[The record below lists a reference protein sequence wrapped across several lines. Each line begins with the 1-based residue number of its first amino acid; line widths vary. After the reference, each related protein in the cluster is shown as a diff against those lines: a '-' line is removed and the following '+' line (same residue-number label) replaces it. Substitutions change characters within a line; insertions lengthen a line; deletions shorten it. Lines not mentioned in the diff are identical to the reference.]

1 MIKYKWVSVYC
12 PRENSYKKESI
23 ALLFA
28 VRMGFMDGL
37 AIVLKVIMAL
47 GGLGLFLIG
56 MKNMGEGLELAAGNK
71 LRVLLQKITSNR
83 FIAMLV
89 GTLVTAV
96 IQSSSATD
104 AMVVGFA
111 NAGLMELG
119 QAIGILFGAK
129 IGTTVTSLLMAIDIK
144 AFVPIF
150 IFLGAVIIT
159 FSRKNNIKYYG
170 QILAGFGMLFLG
182 LSLMS
187 ENLKW
192 MGESEAFRSLTDNL
206 SFPLIGILVG
216 IIFTGIIQSSSAS
229 VGIMMALAMAG
240 VVTNLDQAVYV
251 IYGFN
256 VGACSAALLSS
267 MGANRTSKQI
277 ALANF
282 LISAIGALIMTF
294 VTIFL
299 PFTSFIEYVLP
310 ASNFGLASQISAT
323 HIIFNIAITV
333 ILLPF
338 AGLIEKLT
346 RLLLPD
352 TEEKREKM
360 ETVYLDTR
368 ILTTPPM
375 AVLQVENECK
385 RLGELAS
392 KNYHYAMQ
400 AFFEGD
406 ARLIEKV
413 EKNEKVIDF
422 LTHEITRY
430 IVKING
436 LDIVDADRK
445 TMGVM
450 YSAIQDLERIGDHAE
465 NITEHAKEMMANKV
479 KFTDDAMAELHH
491 LDEMVS
497 KLLKDGLTLFNAQSV
512 DFDVAKEVIETE
524 SSLDSHVKIYKFNHI
539 NRMNNGV
546 CSAENGTIYLDMLTI
561 LERVGDHANNVAFSI
576 PRNKLGSIA
585 KRV

>member
-1 MIKYKWVSVYC
+1 MDTY
-12 PRENSYKKESI
+12 SI
-23 ALLFA
+23 ILN
-28 VRMGFMDGL
+28 
-37 AIVLKVIMAL
+37 VIMAL

-71 LRVLLQKITSNR
+71 LRTLLQKITSNK

-119 QAIGILFGAK
+119 QAIVVLFGAK

-150 IFLGAVIIT
+150 IFIGAVIIT
-159 FSRKNNIKYYG
+159 FSHKNNHKYYG
-170 QILAGFGMLFLG
+170 QIAAGFGMLFLG

-187 ENLKW
+187 DNLKW
-192 MGESEAFRSLTDNL
+192 MGESAAFAGMANNL

-216 IIFTGIIQSSSAS
+216 FVFTAIIQSSSAS
-229 VGIMMALAMAG
+229 VGILMALAMAG
-240 VVTNLDQAVYV
+240 VVTDLNQAIFV

-256 VGACSAALLSS
+256 VGACSAAFISS
-267 MGANRTSKQI
+267 LGANRTAKQI
-277 ALANF
+277 ALSNF
-282 LISAIGALIMTF
+282 LISGIGALIMTLAT
-294 VTIFL
+294 VFL
-299 PFTSFIEYVLP
+299 PVTTWIGMIIPADKLGLP
-310 ASNFGLASQISAT
+310 AQISAS
-323 HIIFNIAITV
+323 HILFNIAITV

-338 AGLIEKLT
+338 SELIVKLAT
-346 RLLLPD
+346 LILPD
-352 TEEKREKM
+352 LDDDKEKM
-360 ETVYLDTR
+360 AAVYLDTR
-368 ILTTPPM
+368 LLTTPPM
-375 AVLQVENECK
+375 AVLSVENECK
-385 RLGELAS
+385 RLCDLAQ
-392 KNYHYAMQ
+392 KNYRYAMK
-400 AFFEGD
+400 AFFEHD
-406 ARLIEKV
+406 ASAIAKV

-436 LDIVDADRK
+436 LDILDSDRK

-450 YSAIQDLERIGDHAE
+450 YSAIQDIERIGDHAE
-465 NITEHAKEMMANKV
+465 NIVECAKQMIDKKMKFSATAVEELNK
-479 KFTDDAMAELHH
+479 
-491 LDEMVS
+491 LDEMVT
-497 KLLKDGLTLFNAQSV
+497 KLIDQGFTLFKEQSM
-512 DFDVAKEVIETE
+512 DFDLAKSIIETE

-539 NRMNNGV
+539 GRMNDGV
-546 CSAENGTIYLDMLTI
+546 CSAENGTVFLDMLTI

-576 PRNKLGSIA
+576 PRNKLGNIVRKA
-585 KRV
+585 

>member
-1 MIKYKWVSVYC
+1 
-12 PRENSYKKESI
+12 
-23 ALLFA
+23 
-28 VRMGFMDGL
+28 MGINK
-37 AIVLKVIMAL
+37 IVFDVILAL

-71 LRVLLQKITSNR
+71 LRVLLQKITSNK

-129 IGTTVTSLLMAIDIK
+129 IGTTVTSLLMSIDIK
-144 AFVPIF
+144 AFVPICIF
-150 IFLGAVIIT
+150 IGAVVIT
-159 FSRKNNIKYYG
+159 FSRKNNHKYYG
-170 QILAGFGMLFLG
+170 QIAAGFGMLFLG

-187 ENLKW
+187 DNLKW
-192 MGESEAFRSLTDNL
+192 MGESAAFRSIADDL
-206 SFPLIGILVG
+206 SFPLLGLLVG

-229 VGIMMALAMAG
+229 VGILMALAMAG
-240 VVTNLDQAVYV
+240 VIQNLSEAVFV
-251 IYGFN
+251 IFGFN

-267 MGANRTSKQI
+267 LGANRTAKQI

-282 LISAIGALIMTF
+282 LISAIGAIIMTL

-299 PFTSFIEYVLP
+299 PFTSFINMILP
-310 ASNFGLASQISAT
+310 SETFGLAPQISAT
-323 HIIFNIAITV
+323 HITFNIAITV

-346 RLLLPD
+346 TLILPDLD
-352 TEEKREKM
+352 TEEKEKM

-375 AVLQVENECK
+375 AVLSVENECK
-385 RLGELAS
+385 RLGELAR
-392 KNYHYAMQ
+392 KNYNYAMT

-406 ARLIEKV
+406 TALIDKV
-413 EKNEKVIDF
+413 YKNEKVIDY
-422 LTHEITRY
+422 LTSEITRY

-436 LDIVDADRK
+436 LDILDSDRK

-450 YSAIQDLERIGDHAE
+450 YSAIQDMERIGDHAE
-465 NITEHAKEMMANKV
+465 NICEHAKDMIARKV
-479 KFTDDAMAELHH
+479 KFTDTAIEELHK
-491 LDEMVS
+491 LNDLTA
-497 KLLKDGLTLFNAQSV
+497 KLLDDGLTMFNAQNV
-512 DFDVAKEVIETE
+512 DFDLAKQIIETE
-524 SSLDSHVKIYKFNHI
+524 SSLDSHVKRYKYNHI
-539 NRMNNGV
+539 GRMNSGE
-546 CSAENGTIYLDMLTI
+546 CSAENGTIFLDMLTI
-561 LERVGDHANNVAFSI
+561 LERVGDHANNIAFSI
-576 PRNKLGSIA
+576 PRNKLNNIVS
-585 KRV
+585 KPT

>member
-1 MIKYKWVSVYC
+1 MSTYD
-12 PRENSYKKESI
+12 SI
-23 ALLFA
+23 
-28 VRMGFMDGL
+28 
-37 AIVLKVIMAL
+37 LKVIMAL

-71 LRVLLQKITSNR
+71 LRVLLQKITSNK

-89 GTLVTAV
+89 GVLVTGV

-150 IFLGAVIIT
+150 IFLGAVVIT
-159 FSRKNNIKYYG
+159 FSKKNNIKYYG
-170 QILAGFGMLFLG
+170 QISAGFGMLFLG

-187 ENLKW
+187 QNLKW
-192 MGESEAFRSLTDNL
+192 MGESAAFKSLADEL
-206 SFPLIGILVG
+206 SFPLIGLLVG

-229 VGIMMALAMAG
+229 VGILMALAMAG
-240 VVTNLDQAVYV
+240 VITDLNQAVFV
-251 IYGFN
+251 IFGFN
-256 VGACSAALLSS
+256 IGACSAALLSS
-267 MGANRTSKQI
+267 MGANRTAKQI

-282 LISAIGALIMTF
+282 LISAIGALIMTLI
-294 VTIFL
+294 TIFL
-299 PFTSFIEYVLP
+299 PFTAFIETILP
-310 ASNFGLASQISAT
+310 AANFGLASQISAT
-323 HIIFNIAITV
+323 HIAFNIAITV
-333 ILLPF
+333 TLLPF
-338 AGLIEKLT
+338 SGLIEGLTKLI
-346 RLLLPD
+346 LPD
-352 TEEKREKM
+352 ADEEKEKM

-385 RLGELAS
+385 RLGDLAR

-406 ARLIEKV
+406 EHLIEKV

-436 LDIVDADRK
+436 LDIVDSDRK

-450 YSAIQDLERIGDHAE
+450 YSAIQDIERIGDHAE
-465 NITEHAKEMMANKV
+465 NITEHAKEMMVNKV
-479 KFTDDAMAELHH
+479 KFTDDAMSELHH
-491 LDEMVS
+491 LDELVT
-497 KLLKDGLTLFNAQSV
+497 KLIDDGLTLFNAQNV
-512 DFDVAKEVIETE
+512 DFDIAKSVIETE

-539 NRMNNGV
+539 NRMNSGA
-546 CSAENGTIYLDMLTI
+546 CSAENGTIFLDMLTI

-576 PRNKLGSIA
+576 PRNKLGSIV
-585 KRV
+585 KKG

>member
-1 MIKYKWVSVYC
+1 MDTY
-12 PRENSYKKESI
+12 SI
-23 ALLFA
+23 
-28 VRMGFMDGL
+28 
-37 AIVLKVIMAL
+37 ILKIIMAL

-56 MKNMGEGLELAAGNK
+56 MKNMGEGLELAAGSK
-71 LRVLLQKITSNR
+71 LRILLQKITSNK
-83 FIAMLV
+83 FTAMLV

-150 IFLGAVIIT
+150 IFIGAVVIT
-159 FSRKNNIKYYG
+159 FSRKNNHKYYG
-170 QILAGFGMLFLG
+170 QIAAGFGMLFLG

-192 MGESEAFRSLTDNL
+192 MGESDAFRSIADNL

-216 IIFTGIIQSSSAS
+216 IVFTGIIQSSSAS
-229 VGIMMALAMAG
+229 VGILMALAMAG
-240 VVTNLDQAVYV
+240 VIQNLNEAVFV
-251 IYGFN
+251 IFGFN

-277 ALANF
+277 ALSNF
-282 LISAIGALIMTF
+282 LISAIGAIIMTL

-299 PFTSFIEYVLP
+299 PFTSFINMLLP
-310 ASNFGLASQISAT
+310 IEKFGLASQISAT
-323 HIIFNIAITV
+323 HITFNITITV

-338 AGLIEKLT
+338 SGIIEKLT
-346 RLLLPD
+346 TLILPD
-352 TEEKREKM
+352 LNEEREKM

-375 AVLQVENECK
+375 AVLSVENECK
-385 RLGELAS
+385 RLGELAQ
-392 KNYHYAMQ
+392 KNYRYAMR
-400 AFFEGD
+400 AFFEHD
-406 ARLIEKV
+406 AAMIDKV
-413 EKNEKVIDF
+413 HKNEKVIDF
-422 LTHEITRY
+422 LTSEIT
-430 IVKING
+430 
-436 LDIVDADRK
+436 
-445 TMGVM
+445 
-450 YSAIQDLERIGDHAE
+450 
-465 NITEHAKEMMANKV
+465 AKEMMDNKI
-479 KFTDDAMAELHH
+479 KFSEHAMAELHK
-491 LDEMVS
+491 LDDLAA
-497 KLLKDGLTLFNAQSV
+497 KLIDDGLTMFNAQNV
-512 DFDVAKEVIETE
+512 DFDLAKRIIETE
-524 SSLDSHVKIYKFNHI
+524 SSLDSHVKRYKYNHI
-539 NRMNNGV
+539 GRMNSGE

-576 PRNKLGSIA
+576 PRNKLSNIVS
-585 KRV
+585 RQS

>member
-1 MIKYKWVSVYC
+1 
-12 PRENSYKKESI
+12 
-23 ALLFA
+23 
-28 VRMGFMDGL
+28 MDTYS
-37 AIVLKVIMAL
+37 IVLKVILAL

-71 LRVLLQKITSNR
+71 LRTLLAKITSNK

-144 AFVPIF
+144 AFVPICIF
-150 IFLGAVIIT
+150 IGAIIIT
-159 FSRKNNIKYYG
+159 FSRKNNHKYYG
-170 QILAGFGMLFLG
+170 QIAAGFGMLFLG

-187 ENLKW
+187 DNLKW
-192 MGESEAFRSLTDNL
+192 MGESNAFRSIADDL

-229 VGIMMALAMAG
+229 VGILMALAMAG
-240 VVTNLDQAVYV
+240 VIQNLNEAVFV

-267 MGANRTSKQI
+267 MGANRTAKQI
-277 ALANF
+277 ALSNF
-282 LISAIGALIMTF
+282 LISAIGAVIMTL

-299 PFTSFIEYVLP
+299 PFTAFIDSVLP
-310 ASNFGLASQISAT
+310 AKTFGLASQISAT
-323 HIIFNIAITV
+323 HIVFNIAITV

-338 AGLIEKLT
+338 SGLIERFTK
-346 RLLLPD
+346 LLLPD
-352 TEEKREKM
+352 LSEDREKM

-375 AVLQVENECK
+375 AVLSVENECK
-385 RLGELAS
+385 RLGELAQ
-392 KNYHYAMQ
+392 KNYKYAMR
-400 AFFEGD
+400 AFFEHD
-406 ARLIEKV
+406 ASLIDKV
-413 EKNEKVIDF
+413 HKNEKVIDF
-422 LTHEITRY
+422 LTSEITRY

-436 LDIVDADRK
+436 LDILDSDRK

-465 NITEHAKEMMANKV
+465 NIVGHAQEMMDNKV
-479 KFTDDAMAELHH
+479 KFSEHAMKELHK
-491 LDEMVS
+491 LDDLTS
-497 KLLKDGLTLFNAQSV
+497 KLIEDGLTMFNAQSV
-512 DFDVAKEVIETE
+512 DFDLAKRIIEAE
-524 SSLDSHVKIYKFNHI
+524 SSLDSHVKRYKYNHI
-539 NRMNNGV
+539 ARMNSGE

-576 PRNKLGSIA
+576 PRNKLNNIA
-585 KRV
+585 AMPS